1 LTLAWTPATELARRI
16 QIRELSPVELLDDVL
31 ARVEAHDGQIHSFLT
46 LDAER
51 ARDAARQAE
60 SAPAAGLLHG
70 LPVSIKDLEPT
81 AGLRTTYGSKFFE
94 QNVPDLDGAVTTRVK
109 AAGGIV
115 FGKTNTPN
123 YGHKDMCDNLLG
135 PACRNP
141 WDTTRTSGAS
151 SGGAAAAAAAG
162 FGPLHHGS
170 DGAGSIRIPACLCG
184 VFGLKPSYGRVAYW
198 PNNDFWAT
206 RSHNGPITRTVR
218 DAALMLSAIAGP
230 DPLDPYTIDQPPI
243 DYVAAC
249 DGDLKGLRV
258 AWSADFGYARVEPE
272 VRRIAEAAARRFEEL
287 GAHVEEAVPGWDDPA
302 PCARIAWY
310 ASMLARHGERFR
322 QRPEWFEPSMTAQI
336 EGAMAYTG
344 QDVYGASLTRSDFY
358 NRATAFMQ
366 RFDLLLTPQMPRT
379 AWRWDEPAPL
389 VDGVPCPDIFDRL
402 PFTFPFNLTGW
413 PAATVPCGFDAEGLP
428 VGLQIVG
435 NWHQDALVLRA
446 AAAFEALQP
455 WAANRPSSVSAP

>member
-1 LTLAWTPATELARRI
+1 MPDEELCWTPATVLVERI
-16 QIRELSPVELLDDVL
+16 KRRELSPVELVDAVL
-31 ARVEAHDGQIHSFLT
+31 ARVGALDGRVHAFLT

-51 ARDAARQAE
+51 AREAAKRAEDAA
-60 SAPAAGLLHG
+60 PTGLLHG

-94 QNVPDLDGAVTTRVK
+94 HNVPDVDGAVTSRVK

-135 PACRNP
+135 PPAQNP
-141 WDTTRTSGAS
+141 WRLDRTTGAS

-184 VFGLKPSYGRVAYW
+184 VFGLKPSFGRVPYL
-198 PNNDFWAT
+198 PNNDIWAL
-206 RSHNGPITRTVR
+206 RSHNGPIARTVR

-230 DPLDPYTIDQPPI
+230 DPRDPYTIDQPPI
-243 DYVAAC
+243 DYLAAC
-249 DGDLKGLRV
+249 DGGVAGLRV

-287 GAHVEEAVPGWDDPA
+287 GAHVEEVNPGWPDPA
-302 PCARIAWY
+302 HGARVAWY
-310 ASMLARHGERFR
+310 ASMLARHGERYR
-322 QRPEWFEPSMTAQI
+322 QRPEWFEPSMAAQI

-344 QDVYGASLTRSDFY
+344 MDVYGAQMARSAFY
-358 NRATAFMQ
+358 ERASAFMS
-366 RFDLLLTPQMPRT
+366 RYDLLLTPQMPRT
-379 AWRWDEPAPL
+379 AWRWDDPAPL
-389 VDGVPCPDIFDRL
+389 VDGVRCPDIFDRL

-413 PAATVPCGFDAEGLP
+413 PAANVPCGFDAEGLP

-446 AAAFEALQP
+446 AAAFEELQP
-455 WAANRPSSVSAP
+455 WADKRPAL

>member
-1 LTLAWTPATELARRI
+1 MTDRDLTWAPATELVRRI
-16 QIRELSPVELLDDVL
+16 RRRELSPVELLDGVL
-31 ARVEAHDGQIHSFLT
+31 ARIEAHDAKVHAFLT

-51 ARDAARQAE
+51 ARDAARRAE
-60 SAPAAGLLHG
+60 SAPGTGRLHG

-81 AGLRTTYGSKFFE
+81 SGLRTTYGTRFFE
-94 QNVPDLDGAVTTRVK
+94 DNVPEIDGAVTERVK

-141 WDTTRTSGAS
+141 WRLDRTSGAS

-184 VFGLKPSYGRVAYW
+184 VFGLKPSYGRVPYW

-206 RSHNGPITRTVR
+206 RSHNGPIARTVR

-230 DPLDPYTIDQPPI
+230 DPRDPYTIDQPPI

-249 DGDLKGLRV
+249 DGDVHGLRV
-258 AWSADFGYARVEPE
+258 AWSSDFGYARVEPE
-272 VRRIAEAAARRFEEL
+272 VRRVAGAAARRFEEL
-287 GAHVEEAVPGWDDPA
+287 GCHVEEVVPGWQDPA
-302 PCARIAWY
+302 PGARIAWY
-310 ASMLARHGERFR
+310 ASMLARHGERYR
-322 QRPEWFEPSMTAQI
+322 QRPEWFEPSMAAQI
-336 EGAMAYTG
+336 EGAIGYSG
-344 QDVYGASLTRSDFY
+344 QDVYGAALARSEFY
-358 NRATAFMQ
+358 NQATEFM
-366 RFDLLLTPQMPRT
+366 RHYDLLLTPQMPRT

-389 VDGVPCPDIFDRL
+389 VDGAPCPDIFDRL

-413 PAATVPCGFDAEGLP
+413 PAATVPCGFDGEGLP

-455 WAANRPSSVSAP
+455 WAERTPTL